1 MQQKPMKRATV
12 VETLSFVKKVNLT
25 DLKSDVDKLNA
36 DNSSY

>member
-1 MQQKPMKRATV
+1 MKRATV

>member
-1 MQQKPMKRATV
+1 MQQKPTKRATV
-12 VETLSFVKKVNLT
+12 VETLLFVKKVNLT